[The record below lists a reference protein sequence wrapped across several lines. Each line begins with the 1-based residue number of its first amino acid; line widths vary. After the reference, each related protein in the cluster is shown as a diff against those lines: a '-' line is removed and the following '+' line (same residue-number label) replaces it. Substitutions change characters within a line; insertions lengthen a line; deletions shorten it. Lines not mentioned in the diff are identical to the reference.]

1 VKSRVAL
8 PAPQPPEQMRE
19 PASIE
24 QSSPAIVCKSRQ
36 CLELPHPHNRRIG
49 ERARFV
55 DTMIDRD
62 RLPAFA
68 DN

>member
-19 PASIE
+19 PVSIE
-24 QSSPAIVCKSRQ
+24 QPSPAIVCNSRQ

-55 DTMIDRD
+55 DTMINPN
-62 RLPAFA
+62 RLPAFV

>member
-1 VKSRVAL
+1 
-8 PAPQPPEQMRE
+8 MRE
-19 PASIE
+19 PVSIE
-24 QSSPAIVCKSRQ
+24 QPSPAIVCNSRQ

-55 DTMIDRD
+55 DTTINRD
-62 RLPAFA
+62 RLPAFV

>member
-1 VKSRVAL
+1 VTL
-8 PAPQPPEQMRE
+8 LAPQPPEQTRE
-19 PASIE
+19 VASIE
-24 QSSPAIVCKSRQ
+24 QAPAAIICKSRQ

-55 DTMIDRD
+55 DTHRH

-68 DN
+68 NN

>member
-1 VKSRVAL
+1 MSRVAL

-19 PASIE
+19 PVSIE
-24 QSSPAIVCKSRQ
+24 QASPAIVCQSRQ
-36 CLELPHPHNRRIG
+36 CLELPHPANRRIG

-55 DTMIDRD
+55 DTMIDRN

>member
-1 VKSRVAL
+1 VTL

-19 PASIE
+19 VASIE
-24 QSSPAIVCKSRQ
+24 QPSPAIVCNSRQ

-55 DTMIDRD
+55 DTTINRD
-62 RLPAFA
+62 RLPAFV

>member
-19 PASIE
+19 PVSIE
-24 QSSPAIVCKSRQ
+24 QSSPAIICNSRQ
-36 CLELPHPHNRRIG
+36 CLELPHPNNRRIG

-55 DTMIDRD
+55 DTMINPN
-62 RLPAFA
+62 RLPAFV